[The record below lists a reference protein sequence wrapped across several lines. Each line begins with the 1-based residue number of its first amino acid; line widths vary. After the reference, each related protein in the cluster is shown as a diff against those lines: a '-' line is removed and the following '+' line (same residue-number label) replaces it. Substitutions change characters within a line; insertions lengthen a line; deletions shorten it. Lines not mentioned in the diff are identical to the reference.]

1 MSFSF
6 VFCKTWTM
14 QWRCNRQREEL
25 NVCNF
30 KVLTQ
35 NLTCLIWFFVGII
48 FCIDN
53 CRICNSMFNVVSL
66 EVGEVQMQ
74 RGGEQIQS
82 RYITIICAFN
92 FKMFFYFYGKFF
104 NFWFQ
109 FSIFSSAFFH
119 SPTISIW
126 SKFTT
131 HLRFKAQVFFVVK
144 FVFIAFKLLQMSF
157 CSSLNVSC
165 ILKVH

>member
-92 FKMFFYFYGKFF
+92 FKMFFISMGSFLIFGF
-104 NFWFQ
+104 NFQFFQ
-109 FSIFSSAFFH
+109 VHFFIHQLFPFDQSLPHILGSKLKCFLLLSLCSLLSNFSKCLFVLHWMFH
-119 SPTISIW
+119 AS
-126 SKFTT
+126 
-131 HLRFKAQVFFVVK
+131 
-144 FVFIAFKLLQMSF
+144 
-157 CSSLNVSC
+157 
-165 ILKVH
+165 